1 MLEIIDPDPIDKSIT
16 SLGHIANWMT
26 DENSNLRDLIKIEIN
41 EKTLNNVADDVLK
54 YGDQVVGGYRI
65 IEHKYSD

>member
-1 MLEIIDPDPIDKSIT
+1 
-16 SLGHIANWMT
+16 MT

-41 EKTLNNVADDVLK
+41 YKTLDNVADDVLK